1 MKTIK
6 IRSSKFYCVNLVK
19 IIIHYLVK
27 NCMWTAEQKFSLWN
41 RLSSLINQLSFCNIR
56 GGYYSQSSF
65 NADSINSPALS
76 RFFSSDLGSKYMN
89 LKNREVEFSQIF
101 LLNFGLAFENKLAY
115 HESSWNINFVWA
127 VHFYYQHFKLLR
139 IFVLIHFIP
148 SLAVWPKTIR
158 VQKFISWKLWIY
170 LKFLTN
176 RNFAT
181 ITN

>member
-1 MKTIK
+1 MSYHFAIFAVDTIRRVHSMQIQS
-6 IRSSKFYCVNLVK
+6 IRQL
-19 IIIHYLVK
+19 YL
-27 NCMWTAEQKFSLWN
+27 
-41 RLSSLINQLSFCNIR
+41 
-56 GGYYSQSSF
+56 
-65 NADSINSPALS
+65 D
-76 RFFSSDLGSKYMN
+76 FFQVIWDQNYMN

-127 VHFYYQHFKLLR
+127 VHFYYQHFKLLH

-176 RNFAT
+176 RNNNQLA
-181 ITN
+181 